1 MNRTFTDLV
10 AMAPKVKGGIPV
22 EDREVERLGERGR
35 GRSELTGEDFM
46 FLLGLGLFIL
56 FLVLAH
62 PSTPGFTHQSLIFW
76 MSVTML
82 FLSMAPDYVNVE
94 MAKEWLEEYKGSRV
108 EGFYRRIYNAAR
120 NGDEYFSSG
129 NFFVAGVLLTILA
142 VFLLFYTGEI
152 KGFVFGISYGAFM
165 RAILV

>member
-1 MNRTFTDLV
+1 MNRTFTGLV
-10 AMAPKVKGGIPV
+10 AMAPKEKGGIPV
-22 EDREVERLGERGR
+22 EDHEVEMLGKRGR
-35 GRSELTGEDFM
+35 DQSELTGEDFM

-56 FLVLAH
+56 FLVLVH
-62 PSTPGFTHQSLIFW
+62 PSTPGFTYQSLIFW

-82 FLSMAPDYVNVE
+82 FLSMAPDYVNVDR
-94 MAKEWLEEYKGSRV
+94 AKEWLDEYKGSRV
-108 EGFYRRIYNAAR
+108 EGVYRKVYNAAR

-152 KGFVFGISYGAFM
+152 QVIIFGISYGFFM